1 MVNYINSSGFK
12 SLHGCHYVIPKRLNQ
27 DIVESFFSIQ
37 RQSCGGSNNM
47 TAHVYGYNVNSH
59 ISYSDARLLCKKDT
73 NVNEIGFDNND
84 LQESTAILPRK
95 NNAQGIFVSN
105 MWSMHI

>member
-1 MVNYINSSGFK
+1 
-12 SLHGCHYVIPKRLNQ
+12 
-27 DIVESFFSIQ
+27 
-37 RQSCGGSNNM
+37 M
-47 TAHVYGYNVNSH
+47 TAHVYGYNVNSQ
-59 ISYSDARLLCKKDT
+59 ISYSDARLLRKKDT

-105 MWSMHI
+105 MWSIHI

>member
-1 MVNYINSSGFK
+1 
-12 SLHGCHYVIPKRLNQ
+12 
-27 DIVESFFSIQ
+27 
-37 RQSCGGSNNM
+37 M
-47 TAHVYGYNVNSH
+47 TAHVYGYNANSQ
-59 ISYSDARLLCKKDT
+59 ISYSDARLLRKKDT

-105 MWSMHI
+105 MWSIHI

>member
-1 MVNYINSSGFK
+1 
-12 SLHGCHYVIPKRLNQ
+12 
-27 DIVESFFSIQ
+27 
-37 RQSCGGSNNM
+37 M
-47 TAHVYGYNVNSH
+47 TAHVYGYNVNSR
-59 ISYSDARLLCKKDT
+59 ISYSDARLLRKKDT

-105 MWSMHI
+105 MWSIHI

>member
-1 MVNYINSSGFK
+1 
-12 SLHGCHYVIPKRLNQ
+12 
-27 DIVESFFSIQ
+27 
-37 RQSCGGSNNM
+37 M
-47 TAHVYGYNVNSH
+47 TAHVYGYNVNSQ
-59 ISYSDARLLCKKDT
+59 ISYSDARLLRKKDT

-105 MWSMHI
+105 M

>member
-1 MVNYINSSGFK
+1 
-12 SLHGCHYVIPKRLNQ
+12 
-27 DIVESFFSIQ
+27 
-37 RQSCGGSNNM
+37 M